1 MTPEMKKHLEAVVVA
16 IANEQADDAKSEFS
30 KYLRLKTQSIL
41 VGESAEEVDAEDKE
55 EKDDKKEEK
64 SEDKDDKSEEKSEK
78 KDKKEEKKD
87 KKEDK
92 DEDKDEDKE

>member
-16 IANEQADDAKSEFS
+16 IANEQTPEAKAEFS

-41 VGESAEEVDAEDKE
+41 LGEKDEDEKDEDKE
-55 EKDDKKEEK
+55 
-64 SEDKDDKSEEKSEK
+64 
-78 KDKKEEKKD
+78 D

-92 DEDKDEDKE
+92 KDDNGEKKEDKKDDDKDDKKAPPFVKKDKKDEDEEKC